1 MRFLGNDVV
10 WDAANNRVL
19 CRMNGVYETKDPREI
34 EILSKLYEIDPTSL
48 TKKELLDKYGG
59 DQKMTKKELLERL

>member
-34 EILSKLYEIDPTSL
+34 EILSKSYEVDPTSL

-59 DQKMTKKELLERL
+59 DPKMTKKELLEQL

>member
-1 MRFLGNDVV
+1 MRFFGNDVV

-19 CRMNGVYETKDPREI
+19 CRMTGVYETKDPREI
-34 EILSKLYEIDPTSL
+34 EILSKSYEVDPTSL

-59 DQKMTKKELLERL
+59 DQKMTKKELLEQL

>member
-34 EILSKLYEIDPTSL
+34 EILSKLYEVDPTSL
-48 TKKELLDKYGG
+48 TKKELIERFGG
-59 DQKMTKKELLERL
+59 DSKMTKKELLERL

>member
-1 MRFLGNDVV
+1 MV

-34 EILSKLYEIDPTSL
+34 EILSKSYEVDQTSL

-59 DQKMTKKELLERL
+59 DPNMTKKELLEQL

>member
-34 EILSKLYEIDPTSL
+34 EILSKSYEIDPTSL
-48 TKKELLDKYGG
+48 TKKELIERFGG
-59 DQKMTKKELLERL
+59 DFKMTKKELLERL

>member
-1 MRFLGNDVV
+1 MRFFGNDVV

-34 EILSKLYEIDPTSL
+34 EILSRSYEVDPTSL
-48 TKKELLDKYGG
+48 TKKELLQKYGG
-59 DQKMTKKELLERL
+59 DQKMTKKELLEQL